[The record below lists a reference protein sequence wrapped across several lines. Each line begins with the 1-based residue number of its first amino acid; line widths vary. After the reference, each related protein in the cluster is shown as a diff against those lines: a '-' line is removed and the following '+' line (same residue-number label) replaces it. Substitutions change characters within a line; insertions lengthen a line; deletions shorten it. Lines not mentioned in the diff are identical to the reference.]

1 MDSDSIDLSGTQ
13 GPSIPGSS
21 QVIPPLRDL
30 ILESKILRS
39 RTRFG
44 VFVLMSSDKTKCK
57 MVLEVEGGC
66 RNYWKL
72 ERKDWSQRRPDL
84 WPGKESLSL
93 ER

>member
-30 ILESKILRS
+30 ILESKKKRS

-44 VFVLMSSDKTKCK
+44 VFVLMSSDKTKYK
-57 MVLEVEGGC
+57 VVLEVERGC

-72 ERKDWSQRRPDL
+72 ERKDWPQRRPDL